1 MSVAGAGA
9 RARVGSPATLLY
21 VSISPLRSLTPR
33 TRAPRPRQSID
44 GEWYTATYSTSS
56 PLLRGVK
63 VLLRNRTTQGVR
75 RVRRA
80 KLTDLLYA
88 DPNKYLVDENTKEAS
103 LLLAEKQEKRRLARL
118 GGKKK
123 SDLRSA
129 AGGKTDKATG
139 GDDKK
144 AAAAPAGKAAAP
156 AAKPAAKAAAP
167 KK

>member
-1 MSVAGAGA
+1 M
-9 RARVGSPATLLY
+9 
-21 VSISPLRSLTPR
+21 
-33 TRAPRPRQSID
+33 
-44 GEWYTATYSTSS
+44 SS

-139 GDDKK
+139 SDEKK
-144 AAAAPAGKAAAP
+144 GASPAGKAASAAP
-156 AAKPAAKAAAP
+156 TGKPAAKAAAAP